1 MNTPGEFCGRAVRLG
16 RDIVCR
22 GTGQTVAAARETF
35 VVLVMVGCLS
45 AVVCVLLRAGFGV
58 SDWQMQ
64 HGMGVAARKRE
75 RQQHYQA
82 PQNPESLYRNQ
93 HVNPKT
99 LKGSTLPNRTTWFFR
114 EGSGPTGG
122 VIRTE
127 RCRRRAM
134 GGSG

>member
-1 MNTPGEFCGRAVRLG
+1 MNTPGEFCGRAARLG
-16 RDIVCR
+16 RDIGCR
-22 GTGQTVAAARETF
+22 GTAQTVAAARETF
-35 VVLVMVGCLS
+35 AVLVMVGRLS

-64 HGMGVAARKRE
+64 QGMGVAASKSERE
-75 RQQHYQA
+75 QHYQA

-99 LKGSTLPNRTTWFFR
+99 LKGSTLPNSTTWFSR

-127 RCRRRAM
+127 RCGRRAM